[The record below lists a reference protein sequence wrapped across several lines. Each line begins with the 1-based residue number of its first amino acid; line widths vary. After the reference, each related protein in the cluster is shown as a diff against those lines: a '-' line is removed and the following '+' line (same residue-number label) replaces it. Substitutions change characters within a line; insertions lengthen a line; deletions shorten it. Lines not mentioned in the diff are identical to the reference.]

1 LKLNPL
7 LVRIWLFFV
16 CIDFGGHKFHISG
29 NSKGMTKQL
38 ATAYHNLSIML
49 EAGIPVQQA
58 LTTTSSGLKGKLRKT
73 FSALT
78 KGVSAGNGLAETMSK
93 HSDIFATLDVTLVDA
108 ADTSG
113 NLPEAMRLLSQWYD
127 FRTRLKNRLFSGL
140 TLPLAVLHI
149 AAFVSPLPFLFL
161 GMINGTGYMIQVAK
175 ILALFYIPTIL
186 ILAMLRVMPRAGIL
200 RRFWDALVLKIPVL
214 GKALRK
220 IAIGRYCWAFYML
233 YKAGIPITQ
242 CARQATGVTGNVVV
256 ADVLKGGA
264 ESARAGNMVCEGF
277 SPELPADFRNLWRI
291 GEETGELDKCV
302 KHLADNTSESAELSF
317 DVFSQW
323 LPRLIYLLICIMLV
337 ILIFRSAALVFGVR

>member
-1 LKLNPL
+1 M
-7 LVRIWLFFV
+7 I
-16 CIDFGGHKFHISG
+16 
-29 NSKGMTKQL
+29 KQL

-58 LTTTSSGLKGKLRKT
+58 LNTTASGLKGKLRKT

-93 HSDIFATLDVTLVDA
+93 HPNIFATLDVTLVDA
-108 ADTSG
+108 ANTSG
-113 NLPEAMRLLSQWYD
+113 NLPEAMKLLSQWYD
-127 FRTRLKNRLFSGL
+127 FKTRLKNRLISGL
-140 TLPLAVLHI
+140 VLPLAVLHI
-149 AAFVSPLPFLFL
+149 AAFVGPLPFLFL
-161 GMINGTGYMIQVAK
+161 GMINGAGYIIQVVK
-175 ILALFYIPTIL
+175 VLALFYIPTIL
-186 ILAMLRVMPRAGIL
+186 ILAILRMMPRTGIL
-200 RRFWDALVLKIPVL
+200 RRFTDALVLKIPVL

-220 IAIGRYCWAFYML
+220 IAIGRYCKAFYML

-242 CARQATGVTGNVVV
+242 CAQQATGVTGNVIV

-277 SPELPADFRNLWRI
+277 SPELPVDFLNLWRI

-302 KHLADNTSESAELSF
+302 KRLADNTSESAELLF
-317 DVFSQW
+317 GEFFRW

-337 ILIFRSAALVFGVR
+337 ILIFRAVALVFGAR